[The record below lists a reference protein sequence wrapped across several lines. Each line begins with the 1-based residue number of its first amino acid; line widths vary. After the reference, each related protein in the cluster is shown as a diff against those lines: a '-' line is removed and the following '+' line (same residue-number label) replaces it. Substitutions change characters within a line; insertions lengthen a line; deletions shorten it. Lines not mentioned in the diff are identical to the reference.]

1 MRKSQKIFLCIGF
14 LVFAVSFVLIAINTY
29 NIAQEEYERAAR
41 ENSGM
46 FRAAA
51 DFTVFV
57 EIIFF
62 AIPFWLSELSL
73 IKNGYTLLKDG
84 QSKARKVLC
93 IISSIL
99 ALLAISAIILA
110 HNQSFYGFLH
120 DLSYTNNSINPI
132 RIVECIQMSTYPTL
146 LVSFVLGCIR
156 IRKTTALD

>member
-1 MRKSQKIFLCIGF
+1 MRKKQKIFLCIG
-14 LVFAVSFVLIAINTY
+14 LLIFALSFVVIAINTY
-29 NIAQEEYERAAR
+29 NIAQEEYEIAAKHN
-41 ENSGM
+41 EGM
-46 FRAAA
+46 FWAAA
-51 DFTVFV
+51 DFAVYG

-99 ALLAISAIILA
+99 ALIAISAIILA
-110 HNQSFYGFLH
+110 HNHSFHSFITKLSHTNSSIQSTKIIG
-120 DLSYTNNSINPI
+120 SILFSSWLVLI
-132 RIVECIQMSTYPTL
+132 
-146 LVSFVLGCIR
+146 VSFVLGCIR